1 MLADKSV
8 AVAKGMQGALALEPE
23 DIENRIH
30 YLLKFYTQARSPAIA
45 QSIARHLELLAE
57 HPLFEASGNQR
68 CDYLRMR
75 NHWRWL
81 ADPRPSGIPA

>member
-1 MLADKSV
+1 MLADESV
-8 AVAKGMQGALALEPE
+8 AVAKGLQGDPALEPE
-23 DIENRIH
+23 DIENCIH
-30 YLLKFYTQARSPAIA
+30 YLLKFYTRARSPAIA

-81 ADPRPSGIPA
+81 SELKPSGVGA

>member
-1 MLADKSV
+1 MRADKSV
-8 AVAKGMQGALALEPE
+8 AVAKGIQGALALEPE
-23 DIENRIH
+23 DIEHRIH

-68 CDYLRMR
+68 CEYLRMR

-81 ADPRPSGIPA
+81 SRLKPTGGTA

>member
-1 MLADKSV
+1 MRADTSA
-8 AVAKGMQGALALEPE
+8 AVAKGKPGSLPLEPE

-68 CDYLRMR
+68 CEYLRMR

-81 ADPRPSGIPA
+81 SGLKPTRGLA